1 MGFNVPSGAWPAWT
15 IPSLLAEQVAKEVSN
30 VTVKLIP
37 LGSIRVSVWG
47 PSVGCT
53 RAERGFCCD
62 WPRERLVVLTTLFWS
77 LEGVI
82 GFVDNLELLLGT
94 FVAAGLVWVVLP
106 GKREPRLPQI
116 ILRSVFGHTEDIV
129 EGSCSYWRH
138 CP

>member
-1 MGFNVPSGAWPAWT
+1 MGFNVPAGAWPAWT
-15 IPSLLAEQVAKEVSN
+15 IPSLLAEQVAKEVSK

-37 LGSIRVSVWG
+37 FGSIRASVRG
-47 PSVGCT
+47 LSVGCA

-62 WPRERLVVLTTLFWS
+62 WPQERLIVLSALFRS

-82 GFVDNLELLLGT
+82 GFVDNLQLLLGT

-106 GKREPRLPQI
+106 GKGEPRLPQI
-116 ILRSVFGHTEDIV
+116 VLRGVFGHTEDIV
-129 EGSCSYWRH
+129 KSSCSYWRH